1 MRDSSNIIKGTFL
14 PNLKV
19 DDVSET
25 KLWKWNIIRYISM
38 RHTQIWHHFSIAA
51 KHQHISMTFL
61 ISIFQFHWK
70 SEPQQVKWNKVKR
83 DICKSDSTFP
93 YLQSTIVF
101 ERLLNLFLDKDL
113 SILIIKYIK
122 EKVIKSKIV
131 NLQMRKNEQKSKKQ
145 KK

>member
-1 MRDSSNIIKGTFL
+1 
-14 PNLKV
+14 
-19 DDVSET
+19 
-25 KLWKWNIIRYISM
+25 
-38 RHTQIWHHFSIAA
+38 
-51 KHQHISMTFL
+51 MTFL

-131 NLQMRKNEQKSKKQ
+131 NLQMRKNEQKSKK
-145 KK
+145 KKK